1 MRLVKSIVTASI
13 LSSATAMAACP
24 SGTKEVAANECKLQ
38 GVLTSDVLLTNDN
51 TYLLS
56 GGVFVG
62 NDAGSNAV
70 LTIEAGT
77 TIKGESGRDYLVVSR
92 GSKILAEGSADE
104 PIVFTSDKKAR
115 GGWGGLVIN
124 GYAPINGCETGV
136 CQAEGEGS
144 TGLYGGNDPAD
155 NSGIL
160 KYVRVEYAGYQISPD
175 NELNGI
181 AFQGV
186 GNRTLVENV
195 QVHMAAD
202 DGMEFFGGT
211 VRVKNIVIT
220 GARDDSFDWVNG
232 WHGKGQFILIKQY
245 DDEGNNGIEADSFKK
260 NMSASPRS
268 NPTLSNVTILGTLS
282 EAAKGGSGMLL
293 RRGTSINLF
302 NSVVAGFRKG
312 CLDIDDVETF
322 RIAQSTDF
330 KMQSVVFSCDKV
342 ALVEEGDAFNTP
354 DFFLKQK
361 RNEVASLSTDSYIFA
376 NAKSMT
382 TPTRVRDT
390 WFKSTRFIGAV
401 ESADKDWTK
410 GWTVGLK

>member
-1 MRLVKSIVTASI
+1 MRFTKALLAASAI
-13 LSSATAMAACP
+13 SATASMASCP
-24 SGTKEVAANECKLQ
+24 TGTIEVSEKKCKVSGTY
-38 GVLTSDVLLTNDN
+38 LTELLLTNDN

-56 GGVFVG
+56 GGVFIG
-62 NDAGSNAV
+62 NDAGERGT

-92 GSKILAEGSADE
+92 GSQIFAEGTAE
-104 PIVFTSDKKAR
+104 APIVFTSDKKAR

-124 GYAPINGCETGV
+124 GYAPINGCDTGV

-144 TGLYGGNDPAD
+144 TGLYGGNEPAD
-155 NSGIL
+155 NSGVL

-211 VRVKNIVIT
+211 VRVKNIVVT
-220 GARDDSFDWVNG
+220 GARDDSFDWTTG

-245 DDEGNNGIEADSFKK
+245 DDEANNGIEADSLKK
-260 NMSASPRS
+260 NMAASPRS
-268 NPTLSNVTILGTLS
+268 NPTLSNVTILGTMS
-282 EAAKGGSGMLL
+282 ETPKGGSGMLL

-312 CLDIDDVETF
+312 CLDIDDTETF
-322 RIAQSTDF
+322 RISQSTDF
-330 KMQSVVFSCDKV
+330 KMQAVVFGCEKT
-342 ALVEEGDAFNTP
+342 ALVEAGDPFDTV
-354 DFFLKQK
+354 DFFKAQ
-361 RNEVASLSTDSYIFA
+361 RQNVVAAISTEDYILP
-376 NAKSMT
+376 NATDITRSI
-382 TPTRVRDT
+382 RVRDA
-390 WFKSTRFIGAV
+390 WFENTRFIGAV
-401 ESADKDWTK
+401 KDNSSDWTK
-410 GWTVGLK
+410 GWTVGL